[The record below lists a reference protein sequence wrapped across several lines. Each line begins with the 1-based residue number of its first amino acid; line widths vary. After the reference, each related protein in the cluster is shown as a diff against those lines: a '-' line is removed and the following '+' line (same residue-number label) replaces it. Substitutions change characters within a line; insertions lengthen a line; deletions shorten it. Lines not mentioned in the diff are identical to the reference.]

1 MDKTQTP
8 KMPLPIRGA
17 DIIPSSSPAFGT
29 PVRPVRTSSRPIALQ
44 GKSSVLPVLIP
55 PALLRPL
62 AFRTFTRK
70 HDLTLSSNALQTLAT
85 FVGKNCGSRWRDDGL
100 AERLLD
106 EVAKLWRKNGGGVIV
121 EEGNGASIKA
131 ILQIMEGNMSNGK
144 VLPGKLMDQE
154 DQRANHSR
162 LASTDETA
170 NTHAEEDEENDST
183 DPRRYIKI
191 IDAYDQP
198 RLTYNP
204 DKKHFETSINKPS
217 FFPDP
222 SHQITFY
229 RDRFNIIYQRLLRNE
244 SFQTSSLLN
253 SNRQTYKITPI
264 ANLLGRGGSQHMCL
278 GLLSVSPAGEMSLT
292 DLTGTIMLDLSETVP
307 IPRGNGAWF
316 CPGMMVLVEGIY
328 EEEEVVK
335 GSVLGGNTGIGGS
348 IGGKLLGI
356 TIAGPPSEKR
366 EVTLGMNSI
375 DSKGDIGTSGGFGWV
390 DFLGT
395 GSERAQGA
403 RMRKLEHG
411 CLRQMRGD
419 GDERNARRN
428 IVILGEVHLDN
439 TKTLESLRSVFGIYS
454 ALPFEELPLAFLM
467 IGNFIGKVGFGQSNG
482 GNSIEYKECFD
493 SLASVLSDFPALLRH
508 TTFVFVPG
516 DNDPWASTFTAGAST
531 AIPRRG
537 VPELFTSRVK
547 RAFASANNDSTN
559 SASKSTPGEAIWT
572 SNPSR
577 ISLFGPV
584 HEIVVYRD
592 DISGRLRRSS
602 IHFPNT
608 GDNDSQELQI
618 QHNATEE
625 NDDDMTID
633 NDDDNDNS
641 NSKNTNPQR
650 NLSAA
655 AKLPSPSY
663 LAAQKL
669 SKTILDQGTL
679 SPFPMSIKPVLW
691 DYASSIQLYPLPT
704 ALVLAD
710 SEVAA
715 FSVSYEGCNVLNPG
729 RFVPE
734 DHKREPVTWL
744 EYDVLKKRGKVRQH
758 RI

>member
-1 MDKTQTP
+1 M
-8 KMPLPIRGA
+8 
-17 DIIPSSSPAFGT
+17 
-29 PVRPVRTSSRPIALQ
+29 
-44 GKSSVLPVLIP
+44 
-55 PALLRPL
+55 
-62 AFRTFTRK
+62 
-70 HDLTLSSNALQTLAT
+70 
-85 FVGKNCGSRWRDDGL
+85 
-100 AERLLD
+100 
-106 EVAKLWRKNGGGVIV
+106 

-131 ILQIMEGNMSNGK
+131 ILQILEGNMFNGK
-144 VLPGKLMDQE
+144 VVPGKLADQE
-154 DQRANHSR
+154 DQRGSHAG
-162 LASTDETA
+162 LVGTDETA
-170 NTHAEEDEENDST
+170 NSHAGEEEDENIST
-183 DPRRYIKI
+183 DPRRYMKI
-191 IDAYDQP
+191 VDAYDQP

-204 DKKHFETSINKPS
+204 DKKHFETSVNKPS

-229 RDRFNIIYQRLLRNE
+229 RDRFNLIYQRLLRNE

-335 GSVLGGNTGIGGS
+335 GSVLGGNSGIGGA

-356 TIAGPPSEKR
+356 TIAGPPCEKR

-390 DFLGT
+390 DFLGV

-403 RMRKLEHG
+403 RMRKLEHKS
-411 CLRQMRGD
+411 LRQVNEAD
-419 GDERNARRN
+419 GQRNGRRS

-439 TKTLESLRSVFGIYS
+439 TKTLEALRTVFGLYS
-454 ALPFEELPLAFLM
+454 ALSFEELPLAFLM

-493 SLASVLSDFPALLRH
+493 SLASILSDFPALLSH
-508 TTFVFVPG
+508 TTFIFVPG
-516 DNDPWASTFTAGAST
+516 DNDPWASTFTAGASS
-531 AIPRRG
+531 AIPRKA

-547 RAFASANNDSTN
+547 RAFASANNISEG
-559 SASKSTPGEAIWT
+559 SASKTTPGEAIWT

-592 DISGRLRRSS
+592 DISGRLRRGS
-602 IHFPNT
+602 IHFTNT
-608 GDNDSQELQI
+608 GDNDSQELQV
-618 QHNATEE
+618 QENATDE
-625 NDDDMTID
+625 NGNDMIID
-633 NDDDNDNS
+633 NDDNDNNS
-641 NSKNTNPQR
+641 NTKAQKTNSTTNIR
-650 NLSAA
+650 
-655 AKLPSPSY
+655 PSPSY

-679 SPFPMSIKPVLW
+679 SPFPMAIKPVLW

-729 RFVPE
+729 KFVPE

-744 EYDVLKKRGKVRQH
+744 EYDVLKKRGKVKQQRM
-758 RI
+758 

>member
-29 PVRPVRTSSRPIALQ
+29 PARPVRTSNRPITLQ

-70 HDLTLSSNALQTLAT
+70 HDLTISSNTLQTLAA

-121 EEGNGASIKA
+121 EEGNGTSIKA
-131 ILQIMEGNMSNGK
+131 ILQIMEGSMSNGK
-144 VLPGKLMDQE
+144 VVPGKLAEQE
-154 DQRANHSR
+154 DQRGSHAG
-162 LASTDETA
+162 LAGTDDTA
-170 NTHAEEDEENDST
+170 NNNTGEEDDENIST
-183 DPRRYIKI
+183 DPRRYMKI

-229 RDRFNIIYQRLLRNE
+229 RDRFNLIYQRLLRNE

-253 SNRQTYKITPI
+253 TNRQTYKITPI

-307 IPRGNGAWF
+307 IPQGNGAWF
-316 CPGMMVLVEGIY
+316 CPGMMVLIEGIY

-335 GSVLGGNTGIGGS
+335 GSVLGGNSGIGGA

-390 DFLGT
+390 DFLGV

-403 RMRKLEHG
+403 RMRKVEHKS
-411 CLRQMRGD
+411 LRQVSGVD
-419 GDERNARRN
+419 GQRNGRRN

-439 TKTLESLRSVFGIYS
+439 TKTLEALRIVFGVYS
-454 ALPFEELPLAFLM
+454 ALPFEELPLAFIM
-467 IGNFIGKVGFGQSNG
+467 IGNFIGRVGFGQSNG

-493 SLASVLSDFPALLRH
+493 SLASVLSDFPALLSN
-508 TTFVFVPG
+508 TTFIFVPG
-516 DNDPWASTFTAGAST
+516 DNDPWASTFTAGASS
-531 AIPRRG
+531 AIPQKAI
-537 VPELFTSRVK
+537 PELFTSRVK
-547 RAFASANNDSTN
+547 RAFASANNDSGD
-559 SASKSTPGEAIWT
+559 SASKNTPGEAIWT

-592 DISGRLRRSS
+592 DISGRLRRGS
-602 IHFPNT
+602 IHFTHT
-608 GDNDSQELQI
+608 GGNDSQEPQI
-618 QHNATEE
+618 QHDITEE
-625 NDDDMTID
+625 SDDMIID
-633 NDDDNDNS
+633 NDDNDDNS
-641 NSKNTNPQR
+641 NAKARKDKSKKSP
-650 NLSAA
+650 
-655 AKLPSPSY
+655 PSY

-679 SPFPMSIKPVLW
+679 SPFPITTKPVLW

-729 RFVPE
+729 KFVPE
-734 DHKREPVTWL
+734 DHKREPATWL
-744 EYDVLKKRGKVRQH
+744 EYDILRKRGRVKQQRM
-758 RI
+758 

>member
-1 MDKTQTP
+1 MDKAQTP

-29 PVRPVRTSSRPIALQ
+29 PARPVRTGNRPNTVQA
-44 GKSSVLPVLIP
+44 KSSVLPVLLP

-70 HDLTLSSNALQTLAT
+70 HDLTISSNTLQTLAI
-85 FVGKNCGSRWRDDGL
+85 FIGKNCGSRWREDGL

-131 ILQIMEGNMSNGK
+131 ILQMVEGNMTNGK
-144 VLPGKLMDQE
+144 VVPGKSADQE
-154 DQRANHSR
+154 DRRGS
-162 LASTDETA
+162 LTGPASTDERVNSNA
-170 NTHAEEDEENDST
+170 EEEDESLST
-183 DPRRYIKI
+183 DPRRWMKV

-204 DKKHFETSINKPS
+204 NKKHFETSINKPS

-229 RDRFNIIYQRLLRNE
+229 RDRLLRNE
-244 SFQTSSLLN
+244 SFQASSLLN
-253 SNRQTYKITPI
+253 NNKQTYKITPI
-264 ANLLGRGGSQHMCL
+264 ANLIGRGGSRHMCL
-278 GLLSVSPAGEMSLT
+278 GLLSVSPAGELSLT
-292 DLTGTIMLDLSETVP
+292 DLTGSIMLDLSETVP

-328 EEEEVVK
+328 EEEEIVK
-335 GSVLGGNTGIGGS
+335 GSVLGGNSGIGGA
-348 IGGKLLGI
+348 IGGKLMGI
-356 TIAGPPSEKR
+356 TIAGPPCEKR

-390 DFLGT
+390 DFLGV

-403 RMRKLEHG
+403 RMRKMEHKS
-411 CLRQMRGD
+411 LRQVAGTE
-419 GDERNARRN
+419 GQRNGRCN
-428 IVILGEVHLDN
+428 IVILGEIHLDN
-439 TKTLESLRSVFGIYS
+439 TRTLDALKSVFGIYN
-454 ALPFEELPLAFLM
+454 ALPFEELPLAFVM

-493 SLASVLSDFPALLRH
+493 SLASVLSDFSALLSH
-508 TTFVFVPG
+508 TTFIFVPG
-516 DNDPWASTFTAGAST
+516 DNDPWASTFTVGASS
-531 AIPRRG
+531 AIPRKG

-547 RAFASANNDSTN
+547 RAFTAANNDAGN

-592 DISGRLRRSS
+592 DISGRLRRNS
-602 IHFPNT
+602 IRFCNT
-608 GDNDSQELQI
+608 GDNDLQEPQI
-618 QHNATEE
+618 SDGATQE
-625 NDDDMTID
+625 NDENMIID
-633 NDDDNDNS
+633 NDDNDNNKAQK
-641 NSKNTNPQR
+641 NSPIPTKQP
-650 NLSAA
+650 
-655 AKLPSPSY
+655 PPSY

-679 SPFPMSIKPVLW
+679 SPFPITSKPVLW

-704 ALVLAD
+704 ALILAD

-734 DHKREPVTWL
+734 DYKREPVTWV
-744 EYDVLKKRGKVRQH
+744 EYDVLRKRGKVRQQ